1 VTLKRVIVVS
11 VAVTTL
17 ASSAFASAASLGGI
31 TGGSVGAGEAAIP
44 ACDTTGVSVSY
55 TTTGGTVTTV
65 TVGGLA
71 DPGCEGGALS
81 LTLTNTAGDSIASGG
96 PQTIPTDGDTADN
109 SVNVS
114 VSPNPAAEN
123 VAGYHVSIAGP

>member
-1 VTLKRVIVVS
+1 MTLKRVILISMV
-11 VAVTTL
+11 VTTL
-17 ASSAFASAASLGGI
+17 ASSAFASAASLGGMS
-31 TGGSVGAGEAAIP
+31 GSVAAGDATIP

-55 TTTGGTVTTV
+55 TTSGGNVTAV

-81 LTLTNTAGDSIASGG
+81 VTLTNAAGDGIASGG
-96 PQTIPTDGDTADN
+96 PQTIATDGDTADN
-109 SVNVS
+109 SLTIS
-114 VSPNPAAEN
+114 VSPNPAAQD